1 MNWNN
6 KKVLVTGGASFIGSH
21 LCEQIVQKGAK
32 VRVAE
37 NFSSGARDHLAHIEC
52 ETLEGDLLDP
62 SFCDQATKGME
73 VVFHLAADHGGRGYI
88 DSHPVECSTNM
99 ILDGQVF
106 RHAHRNE
113 AEKIIFKNKQI
124 RKKLELY
131 IFKIVR
137 KKRSDFIKQE
147 KEKKTRLIFIDIP
160 LLFEN
165 NLEKQF
171 HKVISIIA
179 SKQVRLKRLKKTRKM
194 TETQFKNIIKSQTSD
209 VIRKNKSDYVIYNN
223 STLKDYKTKINK
235 LINKL

>member
-1 MNWNN
+1 MTKTIAITGGIGSGKSTLCSKLKEKGFKIHSSDEQVAKIYKKPEKKFITYLRTIGLSKSISKKNIN
-6 KKVLVTGGASFIGSH
+6 KKIIS
-21 LCEQIVQKGAK
+21 
-32 VRVAE
+32 
-37 NFSSGARDHLAHIEC
+37 
-52 ETLEGDLLDP
+52 
-62 SFCDQATKGME
+62 
-73 VVFHLAADHGGRGYI
+73 
-88 DSHPVECSTNM
+88 
-99 ILDGQVF
+99 
-106 RHAHRNE
+106 
-113 AEKIIFKNKQI
+113 KIIFENKQI

-209 VIRKNKSDYVIYNN
+209 VIRKKKSDYVIYNN

>member
-1 MNWNN
+1 MTQTIAITGGIGSGKSTFCSKLKEKGFKIHSSDEQVAKIYKNPDKKFVTYLRTIGLSKSISKKNIN
-6 KKVLVTGGASFIGSH
+6 KKIIS
-21 LCEQIVQKGAK
+21 
-32 VRVAE
+32 
-37 NFSSGARDHLAHIEC
+37 
-52 ETLEGDLLDP
+52 
-62 SFCDQATKGME
+62 
-73 VVFHLAADHGGRGYI
+73 
-88 DSHPVECSTNM
+88 
-99 ILDGQVF
+99 
-106 RHAHRNE
+106 
-113 AEKIIFKNKQI
+113 KIIFENKQI

-171 HKVISIIA
+171 HKVISIIT
-179 SKQVRLKRLKKTRKM
+179 SKQERLKRLKKTRKM
-194 TETQFKNIIKSQTSD
+194 SETQFKNIVRSQTSD
-209 VIRKNKSDYVIYNN
+209 VIRKKKSDYVIYNN